1 MKYLQLDQGKGSFF
15 EYSGSEK
22 EGFEKFESN
31 SGNIS
36 YRKYYPKGVDGVLE
50 SVSLADG
57 KFGKQIQVGV
67 RATDDVHL
75 FQLDVYDQKDNV
87 STFAE
92 ELIKFLPNMNKG
104 AEISFNSYNFVPEG
118 EQYSRRGFSIK
129 VDGEKLNRAL
139 SNSYYKKEDGSLVEG
154 DIPAIKWVKKL
165 DKNKPSLASLEA
177 KNDYLLDVLSKETD
191 RLKFVKDSSYT
202 PNTEKPKAQA
212 VNVGDDDSELPF

>member
-36 YRKYYPKGVDGVLE
+36 YRKYYPKGADGVLE

-87 STFAE
+87 SNFAE
-92 ELIKFLPNMNKG
+92 ELIKFIPSLEKG
-104 AEISFNSYNFVPEG
+104 DNIDFNAYNFIPEG
-118 EQYSRRGFSIK
+118 EQFSRRGFSIK
-129 VDGEKLNRAL
+129 KDGDKVKRAL
-139 SNSYYKKEDGSLVEG
+139 SNAFYKKEDGTLVEG

-165 DKNKPSLASLEA
+165 DKNKPSLASLEE
-177 KNDYLLDVLSKETD
+177 KNDYLLDVIVKETD
-191 RLKFVKDSSYT
+191 RLKFVKDSAYVSS
-202 PNTEKPKAQA
+202 PNKAVDVTSQKEEDA
-212 VNVGDDDSELPF
+212 LPF

>member
-36 YRKYYPKGVDGVLE
+36 YRKYYPKGVEGVLE

-57 KFGKQIQVGV
+57 KFGNQIQVGV

-104 AEISFNSYNFVPEG
+104 ADISFNSYNFIPEG

-177 KNDYLLDVLSKETD
+177 KNDYLLDVLAKETD

-212 VNVGDDDSELPF
+212 VNVGEDDELPF